1 MKYENPKFATADR
14 AADKRARFVVSIEFD
29 SASLYFTSHTGI
41 SGVPGTVFDGVLQ
54 DISAQSQRI
63 VPDEGVADI
72 GSMSFTVV
80 DRNSAVTTE
89 FRSKLNSSR
98 GLRGK
103 TVRLYRG
110 FEGFTFSE
118 FALFQTQIVRDVEY
132 DFGSYNID
140 CSDITREQRKDIFEP
155 KTTTLRLSCSDTDTT
170 ISVYDTAAFLA
181 VEHGTSWSDGPS
193 QTCGYIKIQD
203 EIIRWTGKGP
213 DTFTGCTRGAL
224 NTRPKAHA
232 VDATTVADQ
241 RTKVEEV
248 VYLELPAAMLAYA
261 VLTGVLHGQTGTLPS
276 HWHLGISPSLVKLS
290 DFTGIGP
297 DLWNTA
303 DASKGFLLRF
313 TQEKGQDGK
322 AFLEKSVYTPMGCF
336 SPIYADGKIGLRR
349 MASLTSDAAAVLTL
363 TEDHIVSHSALQ
375 HDMSGMINDFQ
386 IDWSFDAKDARRRT
400 RFFDRKS
407 QIVHGKA
414 PIKKLAWRGLYGSRH
429 TDVTVWQR
437 LFALRDRYSSPPQ
450 RLQAKLLA
458 SNASLEVGDVV
469 RVKVKNLRDYAGTT
483 ATIDRAM
490 EIQRISLNHRTG
502 DLDVDLFGST
512 SRPATTP
519 PSDITGFPLPDAY
532 YTSEGTAL
540 TSVAGVTISGGIMT
554 AAPGTAISGTADL
567 NGTGSI
573 FYYVGDLTI
582 ANGVTLKIAQNFQL
596 RVMGALTINGTIDGN
611 YGGRAGAADDGAVTP
626 YVSGN
631 SGFIGNSRGLDGIR
645 VTEIGG
651 NPQMESQ
658 PIPTTQGR
666 FDAFPFLSLQISGDS
681 LLGLPTDLRGT
692 GGGPGGKV
700 VYQSSLRLAGG
711 TGGAGGAG
719 LAIIA
724 RGVYFGA
731 SGQIT
736 LRGQDTAAPSPHLEQ
751 GKNFYPG
758 TGGAGGPGALF
769 IGIDA
774 GPSVSVPDLTGKFY
788 GVTGTVAQ
796 PFFSAEFPI
805 LFLPSRAFQ
814 RRNRSEQPYAGYLGP
829 EIVSGQDLS
838 NAAHRIQYIPPVV
851 VPSGDVD
858 EPPPP
863 PSTLTAVPGPGYIL
877 VTVTPAEVQDSV
889 VVLYASVN
897 PNFADSVEI
906 QEIRGN
912 QFYYSLL
919 AGETRYLFVT
929 TRQRLDENVTVESEP
944 FPGTTTTV
952 VATAELS
959 TAITLPEE
967 ADFLETFE
975 GQDVAAKYDL
985 VAGTGAETY
994 PAGTGAFGGRTYQ
1007 VAGGQRWR
1015 VFKRNI
1021 PFDPQGFYRISA
1033 SAALTVPPTNALN
1046 DRVYFGVACVAADGA
1061 TLINVVG
1068 ANSQGSQHYIG
1079 ASGADLGSVP
1089 IGTYVSFVGYFQGL
1103 GTTVLT
1109 PAPDIN
1115 NPSPLYPGTA
1125 YFRPLMIVNEPNGDG
1140 TTRVDYLRIE
1150 KWTGTRWDDIGGD
1163 GKADDRATMT
1173 GSGNLIANGS
1183 AEFGDNRNFTAAGF
1197 EYVASGGAD
1206 SGGPYFRIPS
1216 SLGRTIISDRPV
1228 SVLAKDHEYEL
1239 RGALKSPDGSNVA
1252 YFGLACIDKDGQ
1264 NITHARGHVSQTQ
1277 RAVLSEAVSAGATSF
1292 LVVSGS
1298 HDFSSV
1304 SGSKALCWDVGTYA
1318 SDVDFYNKIEDF
1330 LYLGSFNITKTDL
1343 GGGILRYTL
1352 PSGFVMQKSYP
1363 IDTMVCLNLD
1373 GGSYLYPLF
1382 SGETLTNNW
1391 DRRSARFRGVNGTAE
1406 TTDQHSY
1413 TFAGETYRTFRRGTV
1428 TVFPLLLHNYNGASP
1443 KETHVDEMQFISYG
1457 EQHKK
1462 LLSPNLDPYY
1472 SSFAAPDPDFVYAE
1486 RYMVRLNP
1494 EAAWTLS
1501 TTGGLVAGKAT
1512 VDVAGRF
1519 ITDCWLETPDGFE
1532 QSDRI
1537 PLRRVRTM
1545 KGRSVTVLCRWRR
1558 TNTWATNPGGAS
1570 LFLYLDVRTY
1580 STDRVTNYVH
1590 GTGSGVNINSATVN
1604 VWQETSFTVTLTDT
1618 LTQFYL
1624 AGRVYFGSSG
1634 TTLMDT
1640 GIIEIEYFNVI

>member
-1 MKYENPKFATADR
+1 MRYDNARFASADR
-14 AADKRARFVVSIEFD
+14 AQDKRPQFVVNIVFD
-29 SASLYFTSHTGI
+29 VGSLYFTSHTGI
-41 SGVPGTVFDGVLQ
+41 SGVPGTVLDGVLE
-54 DISAQSQRI
+54 AVEAVSQRI
-63 VPDEGVADI
+63 VPDEGRSEI
-72 GSMSFTVV
+72 GAMSFRLV
-80 DRNSAVTTE
+80 DRNSAITTE

-110 FEGFTFSE
+110 YEGFAFSE
-118 FALFQTQIVRDVEY
+118 FALFQTQVVRDVEY
-132 DFGSYNID
+132 DFGAYSVE
-140 CSDITREQRKDIFEP
+140 CSDITREQRKDVFEP
-155 KTTTLRLSCSDTDTT
+155 KATTLRLSCTDIETT
-170 ISVYDTAAFLA
+170 ISVYDTTAFLA
-181 VEHGTSWSDGPS
+181 VEHGTSWSDAPS
-193 QTCGYIKIQD
+193 ATVGYIKIQD
-203 EIIRWTGKGP
+203 EVIRWTGKTT
-213 DTFTGCTRGAL
+213 DSFTGCTRGAL
-224 NTRPKAHA
+224 NTRAKAHS
-232 VDATTVADQ
+232 VDAATASDQ

-248 VYLELPAAMLAYA
+248 IYLELPAPKLAYA
-261 VLTGVLHGQTGTLPS
+261 ICTGVLYGQAGTLPA
-276 HWHLGISPSLVKLS
+276 HWHLGIDPALVKVA
-290 DFTGIGP
+290 DFTGVGA
-297 DLWNTA
+297 DLWVPA
-303 DASKGFLLRF
+303 DDAKGFIMRF
-313 TQEKGQDGK
+313 AQEKAQDGK
-322 AFLEKSVYTPMGCF
+322 SFLEKAVFSPMGCF
-336 SPIYADGKIGLRR
+336 SPIYANGQIGLRR
-349 MASLTSDAAAVLTL
+349 MAALTSDAAVVATL
-363 TEDHIVSHSALQ
+363 TEREVVSHSGLS

-386 IDWSFDAKDARRRT
+386 IDWSYDGKDARRRT
-400 RFFDRKS
+400 RFVDRRS
-407 QIVHGKA
+407 ALVHGRA
-414 PIKKLAWRGLYGSRH
+414 PLKKLEWRGVYGSRH
-429 TDVTVWQR
+429 TDVTIWQR
-437 LFALRDRYSSPPQ
+437 LFALRDRYSSPPL
-450 RLQAKLLA
+450 RLQAALMPSL
-458 SNASLEVGDVV
+458 SSLEVGDVV
-469 RVKVKNLRDYAGTT
+469 RVNVANLRDFTGAT
-483 ATIDRAM
+483 ATINRAF
-490 EIQRISLNHRTG
+490 EVQRLAINHSTG
-502 DLDVDLFGST
+502 DIDVDLFGST
-512 SRPATTP
+512 SRPSTTP
-519 PSDITGFPLPDAY
+519 PANITAFPLPDAY
-532 YTSEGTAL
+532 YTSAGTSLA
-540 TSVAGVTISGGIMT
+540 SVSGVTISGGVLT
-554 AAPGTAISGTADL
+554 AAPGTAIGGAADL
-567 NGTGSI
+567 TAAGAI
-573 FYYVGDLTI
+573 FYHDGDLTI
-582 ANGVTLKIAQNFQL
+582 QNGVTLKIADNWQL
-596 RVMGALTINGTIDGN
+596 RVRGFLTINGTIDGN
-611 YGGRAGAADDGAVTP
+611 YAGLAGVADDGAASP
-626 YVSGN
+626 YLSGN
-631 SGFIGNSRGLDGIR
+631 PGFIGNSRGLDGIR
-645 VTEIGG
+645 ITELGG

-658 PIPTTQGR
+658 PPPMTQGR
-666 FDAFPFLSLQISGDS
+666 FDAFPFLSLQVSGNS

-700 VYQSSLRLAGG
+700 IEGSTLRASGG

-724 RGVYFGA
+724 RGVTFGA

-736 LRGQDTAAPSPHLEQ
+736 LRGADTASPSSWLGQ

-758 TGGAGGPGALF
+758 TGGAGGPGALL
-769 IGIDA
+769 ILLDA

-788 GVTGTVAQ
+788 GVTGTVAK
-796 PFFSAEFPI
+796 PFYSAEFPI
-805 LFLPSRAFQ
+805 LFLPSRAHQ
-814 RRNRSEQPYAGYLGP
+814 RRNRGEQPYAGYLGP
-829 EIVSGQDLS
+829 EIVSAADLS
-838 NAAHRIQYIPPVV
+838 NAAHRIQYIPSAVA
-851 VPSGDVD
+851 PSEDVD

-863 PSTLTAVPGPGYIL
+863 PSTLGAVPGPGYIL
-877 VTVTPAEVQDSV
+877 VTVTPANVPNSA
-889 VVLYASVN
+889 VVLYSSVN
-897 PNFADSVEI
+897 ANFSDAVEV
-906 QEIRGN
+906 QEIRGT
-912 QFYYSLL
+912 QFYFSLL
-919 AGETRYLFVT
+919 AQETRYLFVT
-929 TRQRLDENVTVESEP
+929 TRQELDANTVVESEP
-944 FPGTTTTV
+944 FPGAVTTV
-952 VATAELS
+952 FATAGAS
-959 TAITLPEE
+959 DAVSLPEE

-1343 GGGILRYTL
+1343 GGGIWRYTL

-1462 LLSPNLDPYY
+1462 VLSPNLDPYY

-1494 EAAWTLS
+1494 TAAWTLS
-1501 TTGGLVAGKAT
+1501 ATGGLVAGKAT

-1558 TNTWATNPGGAS
+1558 TNTWATNPGGGT

-1624 AGRVYFGSSG
+1624 AGRAYFGSSA